1 MDLVQ
6 SMRVFIR
13 VVDAGNFT
21 AAANT
26 LNTTTAYTSR
36 AVSDLEAHLQTRL
49 FNRTTRKI
57 LLTEAGERFLAR
69 SRLILDDLEQAES
82 EARNATVVPSGR
94 LRIHSMSGFG
104 TRYVVPLVSRYMEQ
118 QPLVEVELTL
128 HQRIPDLL
136 DEGLDISIVL
146 AQSLKESNY
155 ISRSLGSF
163 YSVMCASPGYLER
176 HGTPQALADLDRHAC
191 LKLVMPSG
199 ESESWMFESEQ
210 GEEIYSPQKL
220 PFSVNLP
227 EALAEAIASGMGV
240 GVLPASTFAREH
252 ALGRLTR
259 VLPTYRL
266 DVRNIYAI
274 YPSRKYLDAKV
285 RTWVEFVGEHLPPLL
300 ASDNAAIA

>member
-36 AVSDLEAHLQTRL
+36 AVSELEAHLQTRL

-57 LLTEAGERFLAR
+57 TLTEAGERFLAR
-69 SRLILDDLEQAES
+69 SRHILDDLEQAES

-104 TRYVVPLVSRYMEQ
+104 TRYVVPLISRYMEQ
-118 QPLVEVELTL
+118 QPLVEVDLTL
-128 HQRIPDLL
+128 HQRMPDLL
-136 DEGLDISIVL
+136 EESLDVSIVL

-163 YSVMCASPGYLER
+163 YSVMCASPGYLAR
-176 HGTPQALADLDRHAC
+176 HGAPQSLADLDQHAC

-199 ESESWMFESEQ
+199 ESESWVFENDAGQ
-210 GEEIYSPQKL
+210 ATFSPQKL
-220 PFSVNLP
+220 PFAVNLP
-227 EALAEAIASGMGV
+227 EALAEALACGMGV
-240 GVLPASTFAREH
+240 GVLPASTFVREFM
-252 ALGRLTR
+252 AGRLAR
-259 VLPTYRL
+259 VLPEYRL

-285 RTWVEFVGEHLPPLL
+285 RTWIEFAGEHLPPLL
-300 ASDNAAIA
+300 ASDNAVIA

>member
-21 AAANT
+21 AAANA

-36 AVSDLEAHLQTRL
+36 AVSELEAHLRTRL

-57 LLTEAGERFLAR
+57 TLTEAGERFLSR
-69 SRLILDDLEQAES
+69 SRLILEDLEQAES
-82 EARNATVVPSGR
+82 EARNATLVPSGR

-104 TRYVVPLVSRYMEQ
+104 TRYVVPLVTRYMEQ
-118 QPLVEVELTL
+118 QPLVEVDLTL
-128 HQRIPDLL
+128 HQRMPDLL
-136 DEGLDISIVL
+136 EEGLDISIVL

-155 ISRSLGSF
+155 VSRTLGSIF
-163 YSVMCASPGYLER
+163 NVMCASPEYLAR
-176 HGTPQALADLDRHAC
+176 HGMPQTLADLDQHAC

-199 ESESWMFESEQ
+199 ESESWVFESDAGVETFA
-210 GEEIYSPQKL
+210 PQKM

-227 EALAEAIASGMGV
+227 EALAEAIACGMGV
-240 GVLPASTFAREH
+240 GVLPVSTFVREL
-252 ALGRLTR
+252 AAGRLAR
-259 VLPTYRL
+259 VLPEYRL

-285 RTWVEFVGEHLPPLL
+285 RTWIEFVSEHLPPLL
-300 ASDNAAIA
+300 ESDTAAIA

>member
-21 AAANT
+21 AAANA

-57 LLTEAGERFLAR
+57 TLTEAGERFLAR
-69 SRLILDDLEQAES
+69 SRPILDDLEQAES

-118 QPLVEVELTL
+118 QPLVEVDLTL

-136 DEGLDISIVL
+136 EEGLDISIVL

-155 ISRSLGSF
+155 ISRSLGRF
-163 YSVMCASPGYLER
+163 HSVICASPDYLER
-176 HGTPQALADLDRHAC
+176 HGTPQTLADLDQHAC

-199 ESESWMFESEQ
+199 ESESWVFESDA
-210 GEEIYSPQKL
+210 GEEIFAPRKL

-227 EALAEAIASGMGV
+227 EALAEALASGM

-252 ALGRLTR
+252 AQGRLAR
-259 VLPTYRL
+259 VLPDYRL

-285 RTWVEFVGEHLPPLL
+285 RTWVEFVGEHLPALL
-300 ASDNAAIA
+300 ASDNAAIG